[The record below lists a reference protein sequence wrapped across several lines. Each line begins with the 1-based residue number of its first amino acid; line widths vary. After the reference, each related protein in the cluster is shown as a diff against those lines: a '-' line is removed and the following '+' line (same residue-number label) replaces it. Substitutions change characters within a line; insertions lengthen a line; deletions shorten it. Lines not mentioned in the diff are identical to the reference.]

1 MRDQQATSA
10 AVVGG
15 AACADF
21 LDGGTV
27 LAHGGLSVGEL
38 RIDR

>member
-21 LDGGTV
+21 LDGGLF
-27 LAHGGLSVGEL
+27 LAHGLSVEEL